1 MILTPQRLQS
11 TARRLLSTRH
21 TAAAI
26 EHSVKRKQALVSAG
40 PVDNAGAVTAVVDG
54 TFNLSSTIFKTLP
67 KGSMLEKIQLTKLD
81 ALLTFEPQAQADIE
95 DSYQR
100 LRPTLQDDADAALF
114 HFMETECSFDTEHA
128 DGSFLEHLAFCRE
141 YCALHF
147 PAGSSRVMLLHSICG
162 VGTNAFPMSVDKLP
176 QLASMLSAE
185 EMAQVQAFPSILRLL
200 VHGPLLDELA
210 HLSATDVHLIRFHRV
225 LDNVLLELSMP
236 QFWQALNYQLIHVRS
251 CRSILPIC
259 WLFSLPPKHVPACLP
274 PIQRLPDRASL
285 RSWWTSCRRRPG
297 SALRM
302 TCSSKSSSACTT
314 RSHRS
319 SSFTRAC
326 TGRTRR
332 CSRLCPA
339 LGRRLGVTGLS
350 TSYPTASCSNWHP
363 SRCKSTRQ
371 PSGTRLHTPS
381 YQPEERGAVIRGD
394 YQQLSVLAESHAP
407 GSRNTSLSIASTEK
421 FSIRYLCSLC
431 PVFSLFASHVQGTAV
446 VCRDLCSVHGSLSQ
460 LYYLVATVKSCRGSA
475 ERDALSLIPSVFL

>member
-1 MILTPQRLQS
+1 LTPQRLQS

-236 QFWQALNYQLIHVRS
+236 QFWQALNYQLIHLVDF
-251 CRSILPIC
+251 LPAAS
-259 WLFSLPPKHVPACLP
+259 WQRTSNDLFLQ
-274 PIQRLPDRASL
+274 I
-285 RSWWTSCRRRPG
+285 
-297 SALRM
+297 
-302 TCSSKSSSACTT
+302 
-314 RSHRS
+314 
-319 SSFTRAC
+319 FI
-326 TGRTRR
+326 
-332 CSRLCPA
+332 
-339 LGRRLGVTGLS
+339 
-350 TSYPTASCSNWHP
+350 
-363 SRCKSTRQ
+363 
-371 PSGTRLHTPS
+371 RLH
-381 YQPEERGAVIRGD
+381 
-394 YQQLSVLAESHAP
+394 
-407 GSRNTSLSIASTEK
+407 
-421 FSIRYLCSLC
+421 
-431 PVFSLFASHVQGTAV
+431 
-446 VCRDLCSVHGSLSQ
+446 
-460 LYYLVATVKSCRGSA
+460 
-475 ERDALSLIPSVFL
+475 DALSQVKQLHASVHWSDAQMQPFVPGARPPTWRHWAIDQLPNRLVLQLASKQVQKYSAAIGHSLAYTIIPTRGEGCGDTR